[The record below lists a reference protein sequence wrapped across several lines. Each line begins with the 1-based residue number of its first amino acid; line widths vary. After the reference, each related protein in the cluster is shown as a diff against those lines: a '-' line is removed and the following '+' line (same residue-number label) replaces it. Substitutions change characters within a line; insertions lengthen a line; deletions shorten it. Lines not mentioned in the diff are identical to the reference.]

1 MRSVTIYRSSK
12 RDGMYL
18 YVDRD
23 ELLSR
28 VPEELLK
35 RFGRPVEVMEMEL
48 SSARKLARAEAASVL
63 HQIEISG
70 FYLQMPPS
78 FVCK

>member
-1 MRSVTIYRSSK
+1 MRSVKIYRSSK
-12 RDGMYL
+12 REGMYL
-18 YVDRD
+18 YVDHE

-48 SSARKLARAEAASVL
+48 SAAQKLARVEAASVL
-63 HQIEISG
+63 HQIETAG

-78 FVCK
+78 FVWK